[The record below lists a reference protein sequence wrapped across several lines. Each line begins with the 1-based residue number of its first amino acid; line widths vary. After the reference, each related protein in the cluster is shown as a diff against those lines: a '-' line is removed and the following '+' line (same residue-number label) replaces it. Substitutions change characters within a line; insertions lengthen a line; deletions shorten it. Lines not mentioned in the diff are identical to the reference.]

1 MRYSLLFLCLLY
13 FSFHTAYGQEVDL
26 KSADSLAIREIRAR
40 IPGETMG
47 QKLESL
53 LFWNQVEKERRF
65 PLMHKI
71 FPSKLVAAG
80 THHYPLKK
88 GKAIT
93 PQWNDSTSLQSYMTA
108 NHIEGAIVLQNG
120 KIRLERYGKNATR
133 HSLWTSFSV
142 AKSVTSMLIGTALK
156 DGYIKSLD
164 DALQKYIPELQ
175 GYAYGKV
182 TIRQL
187 ITMTSGMDWNEDYAD
202 PKSDVAQMYLA
213 PCRGDESHI
222 LTYIKPIK
230 PLQNGKH
237 PWHYSTGEI
246 DLAGILVQKAT
257 HKTLAQYLSEK
268 IWKPM
273 GMQQNAYWLADECSG
288 LNIGGSGLS
297 VSLRD
302 YARLGQLMLN
312 RGKINGKP
320 IFAKE
325 WLTHAT
331 KKLYTIDDQGNGYGY
346 LWWVFADGS
355 YAAVGIFGQL
365 IYINPKEKL
374 VIAQIAAWPKASAQE
389 LSEQRWKFIKA
400 VRRGLRN

>member
-1 MRYSLLFLCLLY
+1 MRYSLFLLCLLF
-13 FSFHTAYGQEVDL
+13 FSFYTIYSQEVEL
-26 KSADSLAIREIRAR
+26 KSTDSLAIREIRAR
-40 IPGETMG
+40 ISGETMG

-53 LFWNQVEKERRF
+53 LFWNQAEKERRF

-80 THHYPLKK
+80 THRYSLKE
-88 GKAIT
+88 GTPIT
-93 PQWNDSTSLQSYMTA
+93 PQWKDNTTLQSYMTA
-108 NHIEGAIVLQNG
+108 NHIEGIIVLQNG

-133 HSLWTSFSV
+133 HTLWTSFSV
-142 AKSVTSMLIGTALK
+142 AKSVTSMLIGAALK

-164 DALQKYIPELQ
+164 DPLQKYIPELR

-222 LTYIKPIK
+222 LTYIKSIK

-268 IWKPM
+268 IWQPM

-302 YARLGQLMLN
+302 YARLGQLMLSH
-312 RGKINGKP
+312 GKINGKS
-320 IFAKE
+320 IFVKE

-331 KKLYTIDDQGNGYGY
+331 KKLYTIDNQDNGYGY

-374 VIAQIAAWPKASAQE
+374 VIAQIAAWPKATSQA

-400 VRRGLRN
+400 VRKGLKD